1 MTRTYAS
8 AVAGWLAA
16 TLACAD
22 AAADLPPSVEQDGFQ
37 LAQVG
42 EGRLTWLGF
51 GIYEASLWTP
61 GGRFTGFRDGEP
73 VALALWYERKF
84 TREQLIEI
92 TSGEWERLE
101 LAPAPVR
108 AAWVQQLE
116 RLWQDVRKGDN
127 LTAVVVPGRETV
139 FYNDAGLLGR
149 LRDPDFGPAFLR
161 IWLDTRTVIQDLRV
175 QLLGGPGDILNP

>member
-1 MTRTYAS
+1 MKARNAPVWAGLVAAVLACTDAS
-8 AVAGWLAA
+8 AELPAGVRA
-16 TLACAD
+16 
-22 AAADLPPSVEQDGFQ
+22 DGFR
-37 LAQVG
+37 LEQVG

-61 GGRFTGFRDGEP
+61 DGRFAGFQDGEP

-84 TREQLIEI
+84 TREQLIDI

-101 LAPAPVR
+101 LAPAAVR
-108 AAWVQQLE
+108 ATWSRELQ
-116 RLWQDVRKGDN
+116 RLWQDVGKGDN

-139 FYNDAGLLGR
+139 FYNDEGLLGH

-161 IWLDTRTVIQDLRV
+161 IWLDTRTAIQDLRV
-175 QLLGGPGDILNP
+175 QLLGDQGEVGNP